1 MVESEDPRLDAL
13 AQSVARLDERV
24 RRLEQLLP
32 PALAADEPET
42 ELEAEPTVRARWFD
56 LALIGRSV
64 IVLGLGYLLRAG
76 TDLQVVPDAVGAGAG
91 LALALGLVAL
101 GDRAGAR
108 GRRVSAVL
116 HGTTALA
123 IALPLIGELVVRFRL
138 VGPAVAAV
146 LMLCFALLGLAVAAR
161 RSLAPLA
168 WVTTVATLAAA
179 LALAAAS
186 ATGLP
191 FAALLVVLV
200 AAVGWVGRGLGQ
212 RFLVWPVALAAD
224 AMTLGVGA
232 MALWGQRG
240 TSPLGAAAVGLGLF
254 VVSAGG
260 TLARTVRDGNGPTGW
275 EMLQTALAFL
285 AGLAVAA
292 RLAADLDGGALL
304 GVAMLGLGLGIIA
317 VAGRCFPSQAGRALG
332 FFTSL
337 GLAVLLTALMV
348 LVPAR
353 GPLALLDLIAAG
365 ALTAFGLTAFGRRR
379 LGPLSE
385 LQALATLLAA
395 TGVSGLAG
403 TVAAA
408 LAAVP
413 ANVAAPGSVALVV
426 LAATVAV
433 AVVLPEPPEGARPH
447 ERAAKIGALLLATLG
462 LVGVIAWAALAL
474 LHPAGPAA
482 EAIRTAL
489 LSLAAIALAVI
500 GRTAAARSAGVLVY
514 PVLVLTAIKN
524 RRRGPAHR
532 RGGELVRQPRFVRR
546 RAHRRAAP
554 TVWRSEMKKPEAL
567 EVLNP

>member
-1 MVESEDPRLDAL
+1 MVESENPRLDAL

-42 ELEAEPTVRARWFD
+42 ELEAEPMVRERWLD

-146 LMLCFALLGLAVAAR
+146 LILGFAVLELAVAAR

-200 AAVGWVGRGLGQ
+200 AATGWVGRGLGQ

-224 AMTLGVGA
+224 AMTLGLGA

-260 TLARTVRDGNGPTGW
+260 TLFRTFRDGSGPTGW
-275 EMLQTALAFL
+275 AMLQSALAFL

-292 RLAADLDGGALL
+292 RLAAGQEGGGVL
-304 GVAMLGLGLGIIA
+304 GAPMLGLGLGIFALA
-317 VAGRCFPSQAGRALG
+317 VRLFPSQAGRALG

-337 GLAVLLTALMV
+337 GLAVGLTSLVV
-348 LVPAR
+348 LVPAP
-353 GPLALLDLIAAG
+353 GPRALLDLAAAA
-365 ALTAFGLTAFGRRR
+365 ALTVFGRRR
-379 LGPLSE
+379 IGPLSE
-385 LQALATLLAA
+385 LQALAALLAA
-395 TGVSGLAG
+395 AGVSGLAR
-403 TVAAA
+403 TVASA
-408 LAAVP
+408 LVAPP
-413 ANVAAPGSVALVV
+413 ADVAAPGPVALVV

-433 AVVLPEPPEGARPH
+433 AVALPEPPEGARPL
-447 ERAAKIGALLLATLG
+447 ERAAKIGALGLATLG
-462 LVGVIAWAALAL
+462 LAGVIAWAALAL
-474 LHPAGPAA
+474 LHPAAPAA

-489 LSLAAIALAVI
+489 LSLAAVALAVI

-514 PVLVLTAIKN
+514 PVLVLTAIKIGVEDL
-524 RRRGPAHR
+524 RIGVAASLFASLASFGVALIVAPRLRS
-532 RGGELVRQPRFVRR
+532 GGR
-546 RAHRRAAP
+546 
-554 TVWRSEMKKPEAL
+554 T
-567 EVLNP
+567 